1 MVIYICNEKTDCP
14 ALLTHYL
21 FNIICYSFWSMLNLA
36 TLFIYYYC
44 YVMHVC
50 AVHANIACEITLIAN
65 LWDVTDHFLS
75 TARTVVDVAT
85 NTSKS
90 FSCLFPSHK
99 TTLVGPTQLGMT
111 QQMPNMMTSVVTVNP
126 DYTILKTQMPSP
138 TGIMINKKCKTI
150 GIMQF

>member
-1 MVIYICNEKTDCP
+1 
-14 ALLTHYL
+14 
-21 FNIICYSFWSMLNLA
+21 MLNLA

-50 AVHANIACEITLIAN
+50 AVHANIACEIVSITLIAK
-65 LWDVTDHFLS
+65 LLDVTDHFLS

-90 FSCLFPSHK
+90 FSCLLPSHK

-150 GIMQF
+150 GIM